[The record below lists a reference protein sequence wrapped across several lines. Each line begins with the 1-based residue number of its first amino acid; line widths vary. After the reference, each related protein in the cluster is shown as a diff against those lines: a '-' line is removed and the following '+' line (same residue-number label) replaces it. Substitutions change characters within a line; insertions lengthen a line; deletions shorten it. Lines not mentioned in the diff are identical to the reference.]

1 MRQMHAT
8 VVATPCQHARHL
20 PVLPTCHPPA
30 HLPTCYLPS
39 GDSTYNVRRWSLG
52 SSTTTPTSGASLE
65 PYPDKTL
72 LDYLRALAAEHGDKP
87 ALLFKGATVSYGR
100 LEAESDAFG
109 AALVALGVRKGD
121 RVALLLPNCP
131 QFLVAEFGIW
141 KAGGIVVALNPTYS
155 ERELEQALDSTRS
168 SLAVVLTPFYERV
181 KHVQGRTGVRHV
193 IATSIKE
200 YLPTPLRLLFTLL
213 KEKKDGHRITP
224 QAGDPWMWA
233 MVRQHRGQRPSVEVT
248 PDDRAVIL
256 SSGGTT
262 GTPKGVVG
270 LHRHYVAA
278 GLQLYEWTKS
288 AKQPW
293 VDNIMLP
300 LPLFHVYA
308 NVGVQP
314 MAFVG
319 PNPLSLVPNPRDIAD
334 VLATIKR
341 VKPAFFNGVPTLYTA
356 ILNHPDVRAGKVDL
370 SSIKLCF
377 SGASALMA
385 ETKKQF
391 EAATGARSI
400 EGYSLTEGMMACCVN
415 PVQGTNKIGSIGV
428 PISDVQ
434 VRIVD
439 ADTGT
444 TRMPAGE
451 VGEIIL
457 RAPQFMSEY
466 WNNPLETAEALR
478 RHDGETW
485 LHSGDL
491 GYMDDD
497 GFVFIVDRKKD
508 LIKTS
513 GFQVWP
519 REIEEV
525 ISAPAGGAR
534 GRRRRRARS
543 GEGRGGEGLGGAE
556 AGREGHRGRGAGVL
570 PRASGALQGAG
581 PRGVPHRA
589 AQDDGRQDPA
599 ACARGGGTRRDP
611 RLTALRRG

>member
-1 MRQMHAT
+1 MH
-8 VVATPCQHARHL
+8 PWLSH
-20 PVLPTCHPPA
+20 
-30 HLPTCYLPS
+30 Y
-39 GDSTYNVRRWSLG
+39 DSDVK
-52 SSTTTPTSGASLE
+52 PSLE
-65 PYPDKTL
+65 PYPNKTL
-72 LDYLRALAAEHGDKP
+72 LDYLAELAAQHGDKP
-87 ALLFKGATVSYGR
+87 ALLFKGATVSYAT
-100 LEAESDAFG
+100 LEVESDAFG
-109 AALVALGVRKGD
+109 AALVAMGVRPGD

-131 QFLVAEFGIW
+131 QFLIAEFGIW

-155 ERELEQALDSTRS
+155 ERELEQALDSTRA
-168 SLAVVLTPFYERV
+168 SLAVVLTPFYDRV
-181 KHVQGRTGVRHV
+181 KRVQGRTGVRHV

-224 QAGDPWMWA
+224 QPGDPWMWA
-233 MVRQHRGQRPSVEVT
+233 MLRSHRGQRPAVT
-248 PDDRAVIL
+248 VGPDDRAVIL

-278 GLQLYEWTKS
+278 GLQLYEWTKA
-288 AKQPW
+288 AKKPW

-319 PNPLSLVPNPRDIAD
+319 PNPLSLVPNPRDID
-334 VLATIKR
+334 DMLATIKR

-391 EAATGARSI
+391 EAATGARII

-415 PVQGTNKIGSIGV
+415 PVQGTNKIGSIGM
-428 PISDVQ
+428 PIPDVD

-439 ADTGT
+439 ADSGT
-444 TRMPAGE
+444 TVMPTGE
-451 VGEIIL
+451 VGEMIL
-457 RAPQFMSEY
+457 RAPQYMTEY
-466 WNNPLETAEALR
+466 WNNPLETAEVLR
-478 RHDGETW
+478 LHDGETW
-485 LHSGDL
+485 LHTGDL
-491 GYMDDD
+491 AYMDGD
-497 GFVFIVDRKKD
+497 GYLFIVDRKKD

-525 ISAPAGGAR
+525 ISALPSVLEVGVAGVPDPVKGEVAKAWVVLKPGASATEDEVR
-534 GRRRRRARS
+534 TYCRERLAPNKVPGRVEFRTELPKTMVGKILRRALAA
-543 GEGRGGEGLGGAE
+543 GE
-556 AGREGHRGRGAGVL
+556 
-570 PRASGALQGAG
+570 
-581 PRGVPHRA
+581 RA
-589 AQDDGRQDPA
+589 AS
-599 ACARGGGTRRDP
+599 
-611 RLTALRRG
+611 

>member
-1 MRQMHAT
+1 MDPWIKQYDA
-8 VVATPCQHARHL
+8 
-20 PVLPTCHPPA
+20 
-30 HLPTCYLPS
+30 
-39 GDSTYNVRRWSLG
+39 DVRPSLG
-52 SSTTTPTSGASLE
+52 

-72 LDYLRALAAEHGDKP
+72 LDYLRALAAEHGNKP

-109 AALVALGVRKGD
+109 AALVAMGVRKGD

-193 IATSIKE
+193 IPTSIKE
-200 YLPTPLRLLFTLL
+200 YLPAQLRLLFTLL

-224 QAGDPWMWA
+224 QAGDPWMRT
-233 MVRQHRGQRPSVEVT
+233 MVRQHLGQRPSVEVT

-278 GLQLYEWTKS
+278 GLQLHEWTKS
-288 AKQPW
+288 AQEPW

-319 PNPLSLVPNPRDIAD
+319 PNPLSLVPNPRDITD

-391 EAATGARSI
+391 EAATGARLV

-415 PVQGTNKIGSIGV
+415 PVKGTNKIGSIGV

-434 VRIVD
+434 LRIVD

-444 TRMPAGE
+444 TPMPAGE
-451 VGEIIL
+451 VGEMIL

-466 WNNPLETAEALR
+466 WNNPLETAETLR
-478 RHDGETW
+478 QHDGETW
-485 LHSGDL
+485 VHTGDL

-525 ISAPAGGAR
+525 ISAHPAVLEVGVAGVPDPVKGEVAKAWVVLKPGEKATEDEVR
-534 GRRRRRARS
+534 AYCRQRLAPYKVPGRVEFRTELPKTMVGKILRRA
-543 GEGRGGEGLGGAE
+543 LA
-556 AGREGHRGRGAGVL
+556 ADD
-570 PRASGALQGAG
+570 RAS
-581 PRGVPHRA
+581 A
-589 AQDDGRQDPA
+589 AISR
-599 ACARGGGTRRDP
+599 
-611 RLTALRRG
+611 

>member
-1 MRQMHAT
+1 MHPWLAHYDSD
-8 VVATPCQHARHL
+8 VAP
-20 PVLPTCHPPA
+20 
-30 HLPTCYLPS
+30 
-39 GDSTYNVRRWSLG
+39 
-52 SSTTTPTSGASLE
+52 SLE
-65 PYPDKTL
+65 PYPAKTL
-72 LDYLRALAAEHGDKP
+72 LDYLAALATDHGDKP
-87 ALLFKGATVSYGR
+87 ALLFKGATVSYAR

-109 AALVALGVRKGD
+109 AALAAMGVRKGD

-131 QFLVAEFGIW
+131 QFLIAEFGVW

-155 ERELEQALDSTRS
+155 ERELEQALDSTRAS
-168 SLAVVLTPFYERV
+168 HIVVLTPFYERV
-181 KHVQGRTGVRHV
+181 KRVQGRTGVRHV

-200 YLPTPLRLLFTLL
+200 YLPAALRLLFTLL
-213 KEKKDGHRITP
+213 KEKKEGHRITP
-224 QAGDPWMWA
+224 QPGDPWMWDL
-233 MVRQHRGQRPSVEVT
+233 VRSHLGQRPSVPVG

-288 AKQPW
+288 AKKPW

-319 PNPLSLVPNPRDIAD
+319 PNPLSLVPNPRDID
-334 VLATIKR
+334 DLLATIKR

-391 EAATGARSI
+391 EAATGARMI

-415 PVQGTNKIGSIGV
+415 PVQGTNKIGSIGM
-428 PISDVQ
+428 PLPDVQ

-439 ADTGT
+439 ADTGMT
-444 TRMPAGE
+444 GMPAGE
-451 VGEIIL
+451 VGEMIL
-457 RAPQFMSEY
+457 RAPQYMAEY
-466 WNNPLETAEALR
+466 WNNPLETAETLR
-478 RHDGETW
+478 THDGETW
-485 LHSGDL
+485 LHTGDL
-491 GYMDDD
+491 AYMDED
-497 GFVFIVDRKKD
+497 GYLFIVDRKKD

-525 ISAPAGGAR
+525 ISALPSVLEVGVAGVPDPVKGEVAKAWVVLKPGASATEDEVR
-534 GRRRRRARS
+534 AYCRERLAPYKVPGRVEFRTELPKTMVGKILRRALAA
-543 GEGRGGEGLGGAE
+543 GE
-556 AGREGHRGRGAGVL
+556 
-570 PRASGALQGAG
+570 
-581 PRGVPHRA
+581 RA
-589 AQDDGRQDPA
+589 AS
-599 ACARGGGTRRDP
+599 
-611 RLTALRRG
+611 